1 MHCRYLTL
9 SLGLA
14 LATVATDLRAVAP
27 AISGLQ
33 PWGLQRGTEVELA
46 VSGARLGDA
55 QELMFYSPGLKT
67 LALKPENE
75 NLVKVKLAV
84 AGDCRL
90 GVHAVRLRS
99 ATGVSNLLTF
109 TVGALPVLDEI
120 EPNNEF
126 TSPQAIPLGC
136 VVHGVVQN
144 EDVDYFVVEAKKG
157 DRITAELE
165 GIRLGYTFFD
175 PYLAILNAQRFE
187 LSRSDDTALL
197 RQDCLCAVV
206 APADGR
212 YIIQVRESAY
222 GGNGECKY
230 RLHVGRFPRPT
241 AVFPGGG
248 KPGETLTVRW
258 IGDPAGDWTEQ
269 VTLPAAE
276 TPEYGLFP
284 HDAQSTAPSANYLR
298 VVDLPHVLETEPNDA
313 PAQAPAGQAP
323 GAFNGIIEK
332 PGDVDYFKFAGK
344 KGQVFDIRVYARTT
358 LRSPLDSVLA
368 VCRADGVAIASND
381 DSSGPDSY
389 LRFTVPADGDY
400 LLQVSDQLRSGGP
413 NFVYRVELAVVKPG
427 LTMALPEKQ
436 QYVPTTLA
444 VARGNRAAVLVN
456 ASRAN
461 WSGELNIRFEGLPPG
476 ISVQAAPMTAALDSV
491 PVLFAAAADAPLG
504 GSLTDVTGRPA
515 DANLGIVGHLEQ
527 RTPLVRGQ
535 NNVDVW
541 WHTADRMA
549 AAVTEAMPFEI
560 ELVPPKAP
568 IVRNGNK
575 DLRILVKRQ
584 PGFQQPINIRLLYN
598 PPGIASSGA
607 ISIPGDKSEGILP
620 LTANNNA
627 AIGIWPIA
635 VLGTAT
641 VNNGPVEVATSLVP
655 LTIAE
660 AYFKFTFDKAAAEL
674 GQTAQL
680 LVKVETAQ
688 PYGGEAEVR
697 LLGLP
702 ANTSTQAEPVK
713 LNKDSTQFTFPIKVA
728 EAARPG
734 AYRSLVCQAVVTQD
748 GEPVMHTLGTGELRV
763 DAPLPKAAAP
773 KPQPPPPPQAQPQ
786 PAPAP
791 AAKPLSRLEKLRLER
806 TQGEK
811 KP

>member
-1 MHCRYLTL
+1 M
-9 SLGLA
+9 
-14 LATVATDLRAVAP
+14 
-27 AISGLQ
+27 
-33 PWGLQRGTEVELA
+33 
-46 VSGARLGDA
+46 
-55 QELMFYSPGLKT
+55 
-67 LALKPENE
+67 
-75 NLVKVKLAV
+75 
-84 AGDCRL
+84 
-90 GVHAVRLRS
+90 
-99 ATGVSNLLTF
+99 
-109 TVGALPVLDEI
+109 
-120 EPNNEF
+120 
-126 TSPQAIPLGC
+126 
-136 VVHGVVQN
+136 
-144 EDVDYFVVEAKKG
+144 
-157 DRITAELE
+157 
-165 GIRLGYTFFD
+165 
-175 PYLAILNAQRFE
+175 
-187 LSRSDDTALL
+187 
-197 RQDCLCAVV
+197 
-206 APADGR
+206 
-212 YIIQVRESAY
+212 
-222 GGNGECKY
+222 
-230 RLHVGRFPRPT
+230 
-241 AVFPGGG
+241 
-248 KPGETLTVRW
+248 
-258 IGDPAGDWTEQ
+258 
-269 VTLPAAE
+269 
-276 TPEYGLFP
+276 
-284 HDAQSTAPSANYLR
+284 
-298 VVDLPHVLETEPNDA
+298 
-313 PAQAPAGQAP
+313 
-323 GAFNGIIEK
+323 
-332 PGDVDYFKFAGK
+332 
-344 KGQVFDIRVYARTT
+344 
-358 LRSPLDSVLA
+358 
-368 VCRADGVAIASND
+368 
-381 DSSGPDSY
+381 
-389 LRFTVPADGDY
+389 
-400 LLQVSDQLRSGGP
+400 
-413 NFVYRVELAVVKPG
+413 
-427 LTMALPEKQ
+427 
-436 QYVPTTLA
+436 
-444 VARGNRAAVLVN
+444 
-456 ASRAN
+456 
-461 WSGELNIRFEGLPPG
+461 
-476 ISVQAAPMTAALDSV
+476 
-491 PVLFAAAADAPLG
+491 
-504 GSLTDVTGRPA
+504 
-515 DANLGIVGHLEQ
+515 
-527 RTPLVRGQ
+527 
-535 NNVDVW
+535 
-541 WHTADRMA
+541 
-549 AAVTEAMPFEI
+549 
-560 ELVPPKAP
+560 PPKAP

>member
-1 MHCRYLTL
+1 
-9 SLGLA
+9 
-14 LATVATDLRAVAP
+14 
-27 AISGLQ
+27 
-33 PWGLQRGTEVELA
+33 
-46 VSGARLGDA
+46 
-55 QELMFYSPGLKT
+55 
-67 LALKPENE
+67 
-75 NLVKVKLAV
+75 
-84 AGDCRL
+84 
-90 GVHAVRLRS
+90 
-99 ATGVSNLLTF
+99 
-109 TVGALPVLDEI
+109 
-120 EPNNEF
+120 
-126 TSPQAIPLGC
+126 
-136 VVHGVVQN
+136 
-144 EDVDYFVVEAKKG
+144 
-157 DRITAELE
+157 
-165 GIRLGYTFFD
+165 
-175 PYLAILNAQRFE
+175 
-187 LSRSDDTALL
+187 
-197 RQDCLCAVV
+197 
-206 APADGR
+206 
-212 YIIQVRESAY
+212 
-222 GGNGECKY
+222 
-230 RLHVGRFPRPT
+230 
-241 AVFPGGG
+241 
-248 KPGETLTVRW
+248 
-258 IGDPAGDWTEQ
+258 
-269 VTLPAAE
+269 
-276 TPEYGLFP
+276 
-284 HDAQSTAPSANYLR
+284 
-298 VVDLPHVLETEPNDA
+298 
-313 PAQAPAGQAP
+313 
-323 GAFNGIIEK
+323 
-332 PGDVDYFKFAGK
+332 
-344 KGQVFDIRVYARTT
+344 
-358 LRSPLDSVLA
+358 
-368 VCRADGVAIASND
+368 
-381 DSSGPDSY
+381 
-389 LRFTVPADGDY
+389 
-400 LLQVSDQLRSGGP
+400 
-413 NFVYRVELAVVKPG
+413 
-427 LTMALPEKQ
+427 
-436 QYVPTTLA
+436 
-444 VARGNRAAVLVN
+444 
-456 ASRAN
+456 
-461 WSGELNIRFEGLPPG
+461 
-476 ISVQAAPMTAALDSV
+476 
-491 PVLFAAAADAPLG
+491 LG
-504 GSLTDVTGRPA
+504 GSLTDVTGCPA